1 MNAELYLLGRRIDMA
16 PRVRRRWLVVLIYAS
31 LAALMAGFWFLDHW
45 RESLLYLYMAAM
57 VVNSVFLGGTAF
69 GGLIRPFKNKPR
81 SPYAF
86 KSPLLQNLRWGFY
99 PVPDPDEYDYRN
111 DERELRQRDRAHYQA
126 YRVLIVGLALLW
138 AASIGVISKPAPPV
152 WAPMHAQLLLYGFVV
167 ALLVVSLTLPQAILL
182 WSEPDMEEETA
193 E

>member
-1 MNAELYLLGRRIDMA
+1 MNAELFLLGRRIDMA
-16 PRVRRRWLVVLIYAS
+16 PRARRRGLVVVIYTV
-31 LAALMAGFWFLDHW
+31 LAVLMAGSWFIDHW
-45 RESLLYLYMAAM
+45 RVSLLYLYMAAM

-69 GGLIRPFKNKPR
+69 GGLIRPFRSKPR

-99 PVPDPDEYDYRN
+99 PVPELDENDYRN
-111 DERELRQRDRAHYQA
+111 DERELRQRDHAHYQA
-126 YRVLIVGLALLW
+126 YRVLIVGLGLLW
-138 AASIGVISKPAPPV
+138 CASIGVLSTHVPSVLGLLPA
-152 WAPMHAQLLLYGFVV
+152 QQLLYGFIV

>member
-1 MNAELYLLGRRIDMA
+1 MNAELYLLGRRIDMGA
-16 PRVRRRWLVVLIYAS
+16 RARRRCLVVLIYAV

-45 RESLLYLYMAAM
+45 RVSLLYLYMAAM
-57 VVNSVFLGGTAF
+57 AVNSVFLGGTAF

-81 SPYAF
+81 SPYAS
-86 KSPLLQNLRWGFY
+86 KAPLLQNLRWGFY

-126 YRVLIVGLALLW
+126 YRVLIAGLGLLW
-138 AASIGVISKPAPPV
+138 CASIGVLSTHVPSVLGLLPA
-152 WAPMHAQLLLYGFVV
+152 QQLLYGFIV

-182 WSEPDMEEETA
+182 WNEPDMEEDAA